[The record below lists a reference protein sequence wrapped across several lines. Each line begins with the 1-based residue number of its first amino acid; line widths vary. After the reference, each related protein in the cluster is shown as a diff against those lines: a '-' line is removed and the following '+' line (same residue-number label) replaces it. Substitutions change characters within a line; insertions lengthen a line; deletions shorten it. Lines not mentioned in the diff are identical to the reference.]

1 MSHRPMPKLL
11 SEAFAAD
18 DDTVVDQ
25 TGPGDLAGPDDPD
38 DADSSEDP
46 GPDEVAEEGMPPAR
60 GSFSKVTGV
69 LMIAVLLAASFGG
82 GVLIQKQ
89 HDSGLTAAPAGGA
102 AAFAGLGGGLAGRPG
117 GAGGAGAAG
126 GAGGTGAA
134 TSTSPAVIGTVVSI
148 KGSEITV
155 KDFAGKTHVVH
166 TTGTTTV
173 SVPGSI
179 TGLKAGSTV
188 SVVGASDAGG
198 GVAATSVTQR

>member
-1 MSHRPMPKLL
+1 M
-11 SEAFAAD
+11 
-18 DDTVVDQ
+18 
-25 TGPGDLAGPDDPD
+25 
-38 DADSSEDP
+38 
-46 GPDEVAEEGMPPAR
+46 
-60 GSFSKVTGV
+60 
-69 LMIAVLLAASFGG
+69 
-82 GVLIQKQ
+82 
-89 HDSGLTAAPAGGA
+89 
-102 AAFAGLGGGLAGRPG
+102 G

-155 KDFAGKTHVVH
+155 KDFAGKTHIVR